1 MADMKHYSG
10 YSFENLE
17 ELLTLLQ
24 TIKGKFILSN
34 YMCDMLSAFI
44 IRNGWLHT
52 EIELPLKVA
61 NFTNARHKV
70 EVLVCN
76 FEPGRERTL
85 FDL

>member
-1 MADMKHYSG
+1 MTING
-10 YSFENLE
+10 
-17 ELLTLLQ
+17 Q
-24 TIKGKFILSN
+24 TFYEIINGKFILSN
-34 YMCDMLSAFI
+34 YMCPMLASFI
-44 IRNGWLHT
+44 SKNGWMHK

>member
-1 MADMKHYSG
+1 MLA
-10 YSFENLE
+10 SF
-17 ELLTLLQ
+17 
-24 TIKGKFILSN
+24 ISK
-34 YMCDMLSAFI
+34 
-44 IRNGWLHT
+44 NGWMHK